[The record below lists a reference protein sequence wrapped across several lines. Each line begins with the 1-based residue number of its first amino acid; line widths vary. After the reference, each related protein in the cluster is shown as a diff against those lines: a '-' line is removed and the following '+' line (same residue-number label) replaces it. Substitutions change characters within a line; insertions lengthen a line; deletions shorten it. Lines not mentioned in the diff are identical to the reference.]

1 MSDYKV
7 IDNEWAMALSE
18 QKVTVDIQTNYDIGS
33 RRPALFDVSYIVDDV
48 LIMQSIKIWEGKYV
62 A

>member
-7 IDNEWAMALSE
+7 IDNEWAMTLSE
-18 QKVTVDIQTNYDIGS
+18 LKVTVDIKMNYDIGS

-48 LIMQSIKIWEGKYV
+48 LTMQSIKIWEGKYV